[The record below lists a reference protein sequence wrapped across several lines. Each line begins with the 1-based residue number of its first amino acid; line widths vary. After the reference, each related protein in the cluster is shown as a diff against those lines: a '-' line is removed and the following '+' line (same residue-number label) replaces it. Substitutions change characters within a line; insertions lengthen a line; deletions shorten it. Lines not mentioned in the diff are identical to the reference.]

1 MDHASPSRSLVKTMT
16 WRLIATTDTFLLTFL
31 AASWFGTDMGISGG
45 EATTLAA
52 TVASLEIVTKMA
64 LCFRVKC
71 LVFSVFAVQREYG
84 GFLSYLILSK

>member
-52 TVASLEIVTKMA
+52 TVASFEIVTKMA
-64 LCFRVKC
+64 LYYIHERSWAR
-71 LVFSVFAVQREYG
+71 LDWGIEANLQA
-84 GFLSYLILSK
+84 

>member
-31 AASWFGTDMGISGG
+31 AARWFGPDMGISGG

-52 TVASLEIVTKMA
+52 TVASLEIMTKMA
-64 LCFRVKC
+64 LYYIHERSWAR
-71 LVFSVFAVQREYG
+71 LDWGIEADLQA
-84 GFLSYLILSK
+84 

>member
-64 LCFRVKC
+64 LYYIHERSWAR
-71 LVFSVFAVQREYG
+71 LDWGIEAAPQA
-84 GFLSYLILSK
+84 

>member
-31 AASWFGTDMGISGG
+31 AAKWFGSDMGISGG

-52 TVASLEIVTKMA
+52 TVASLEVVTKMA
-64 LCFRVKC
+64 LYYIHERSWAR
-71 LVFSVFAVQREYG
+71 LDWGIEPALQA
-84 GFLSYLILSK
+84 

>member
-52 TVASLEIVTKMA
+52 TVATLEIGTKMA
-64 LCFRVKC
+64 LYYIHERSWARLDWGIEANSQV
-71 LVFSVFAVQREYG
+71 
-84 GFLSYLILSK
+84 

>member
-16 WRLIATTDTFLLTFL
+16 WRLIATTDTFLLTFF

-64 LCFRVKC
+64 LYYIHERSWARLDWGIEADFN
-71 LVFSVFAVQREYG
+71 A
-84 GFLSYLILSK
+84 

>member
-1 MDHASPSRSLVKTMT
+1 MT

-64 LCFRVKC
+64 LYYIHERSWAR
-71 LVFSVFAVQREYG
+71 LDWGIEANLQA
-84 GFLSYLILSK
+84 

>member
-1 MDHASPSRSLVKTMT
+1 MT

-64 LCFRVKC
+64 LYYIHERSWAR
-71 LVFSVFAVQREYG
+71 LDWGIEAD
-84 GFLSYLILSK
+84 LHA

>member
-52 TVASLEIVTKMA
+52 TVATLEIVTKMA
-64 LCFRVKC
+64 LYYIHERSWARLDWGIEANSQV
-71 LVFSVFAVQREYG
+71 
-84 GFLSYLILSK
+84 